1 MPRMT
6 FAGSLLDGASSGL
19 GRVAQAVV
27 NGQRTYQDA
36 YDREMQLQSKLAQ
49 AAAAAQQAE
58 ASSLKSAEETRGL
71 RLKNSVLE
79 QLPGYAEEHA
89 AISSGADIPS
99 VRAYRD
105 ALRSGQT
112 PTLPGVQ
119 LDGPM
124 PDGSAGVPARMPE
137 QLQTRIGQALQRSLP
152 IMLSEGKLP
161 AGDWAKA
168 AETYGNMDLRDA
180 VLNGTRTAAQVG
192 EAQAAEKGSER
203 MKAGSDGQMYNI
215 FSGAVDASN
224 PVAQAGLTYKRAQA
238 NQANAAAGKYSAE
251 AEQARAGKPNLQ
263 VVTNSDG
270 TTTIVDK
277 TTAIARPVIGPDGK
291 PAMAAGKTPEA
302 RQRVQDA
309 NDVLDLLQMA
319 TPLVDKATSS
329 YIGQGAD
336 FTAQLFGE
344 ATPGSQAA
352 AQLRVIE
359 GMLISKMPKM
369 SGPQSDKDVLLYRQ
383 MAGQIGDPSVPAAQ
397 KKAAM
402 VAIAAINRRYAGQQT
417 APTGAQPDA
426 TPGQPTPATRQP
438 VVVDY

>member
-1 MPRMT
+1 MPRTT
-6 FAGSLLDGASSGL
+6 FAGSLLDGASNGL
-19 GRVAQAVV
+19 GRIAQAVATGR
-27 NGQRTYQDA
+27 NAYQDA
-36 YDREMQLQSKLAQ
+36 YDQEANLQTRMAQ
-49 AAAAAQQAE
+49 AVAQQMRADAE
-58 ASSLKSAEETRGL
+58 SKKAAEETRGL
-71 RLKNSVLE
+71 GLKNDMLARLPDLATE
-79 QLPGYAEEHA
+79 QA
-89 AISSGADIPS
+89 ALSAGVNVPTVQAFQE
-99 VRAYRD
+99 
-105 ALRSGQT
+105 ALRMGRM
-112 PTLPGVQ
+112 PMLPGVQ

-124 PDGSAGVPARMPE
+124 ADGSAGVPARMPE
-137 QLQTRIGQALQRSLP
+137 QMQSRIGQALQRSLP
-152 IMLSEGKLP
+152 VMLSEGKLG

-168 AETYGNMDLRDA
+168 AETYGNMDLRND
-180 VLNGTRTAAQVG
+180 VLNGTRKAGDVAR
-192 EAQAAEKGSER
+192 AQAAEKGSDLF
-203 MKAGSDGQMYNI
+203 KTGPQGQVLDLFGGGVN
-215 FSGAVDASN
+215 VDN
-224 PVAQAGLTYKRAQA
+224 PLAQAELKLTGAKTADAYAGADAHR
-238 NQANAAAGKYSAE
+238 AAAE
-251 AEQARAGKPNLQ
+251 ASRAGKPNLQ

-336 FTAQLFGE
+336 FTAQLFGK

-402 VAIAAINRRYAGQQT
+402 VAIANINRRYAGQQT
-417 APTGAQPDA
+417 APTGAQPD
-426 TPGQPTPATRQP
+426 TIPSQPMPATRQP

>member
-1 MPRMT
+1 MPRTT
-6 FAGSLLDGASSGL
+6 FAGSLLDGASNGL

-27 NGQRTYQDA
+27 MGRQNYQDA
-36 YDREMQLQSKLAQ
+36 YDQEANLQSRMAQ
-49 AAAAAQQAE
+49 AVAQQMRADAE
-58 ASSLKSAEETRGL
+58 SKKAAEETRGL
-71 RLKNSVLE
+71 GLKNDMLARLPDLATE
-79 QLPGYAEEHA
+79 QT
-89 AISSGADIPS
+89 AIEAGVDVPIVSAF
-99 VRAYRD
+99 RD
-105 ALRSGQT
+105 ALRMGKT
-112 PTLPGVQ
+112 PTLPGVY

-137 QLQTRIGQALQRSLP
+137 QMQSRIGQAIRRSLP
-152 IMLSEGKLP
+152 VLLSEGKLA

-168 AETYGNMDLRDA
+168 AETYGNMDLRND

>member
-1 MPRMT
+1 MSRFT

-19 GRVAQAVV
+19 GRIAQAVA

-36 YDREMQLQSKLAQ
+36 FDNQLTLGMKRAQ
-49 AAAAAQQAE
+49 ADAAQAK
-58 ASSLKSAEETRGL
+58 ADADSAKAYEETRGV
-71 RLKNSVLE
+71 RLKNNVLE
-79 QLPGYAEEHA
+79 QLPGYADEHA
-89 AISSGADIPS
+89 AISAGVDVPM
-99 VRAYRD
+99 VRAFRD
-105 ALRSGQT
+105 ALRMGQT

-137 QLQTRIGQALQRSLP
+137 QMQSRIGQALQRSLP
-152 IMLSEGKLP
+152 VMLSEGKLG

-168 AETYGNMDLRDA
+168 AETYGNMDLRDS
-180 VLNGTRTAAQVG
+180 VLNGTRAASDVG
-192 EAQAAEKGSER
+192 RAQAAEKGADLFKS
-203 MKAGSDGQMYNI
+203 GSDGQVLDI
-215 FSGAVDASN
+215 FSGGVDVNN

-263 VVTNSDG
+263 VVTNADG

-277 TTAIARPVIGPDGK
+277 TTAIARPVLGFDGK

-309 NDVLDLLQMA
+309 NDVLELLQQA
-319 TPLVDKATSS
+319 TPLIDKATSS

-336 FTAQLFGE
+336 VAAQLFGK

-402 VAIAAINRRYAGQQT
+402 VAIANINRRYAGLQA
-417 APTGAQPDA
+417 APTGAQPDSTA
-426 TPGQPTPATRQP
+426 GQPAQGARQP

>member
-19 GRVAQAVV
+19 GRIAQAVA
-27 NGQRTYQDA
+27 NGRNTYQDA
-36 YDREMQLQSKLAQ
+36 YDREMQLQSRMAQ

-58 ASSLKSAEETRGL
+58 ASSLKSAEETRSL

-89 AISSGADIPS
+89 AISSGADVPS
-99 VRAYRD
+99 VRAFRD
-105 ALRSGQT
+105 ALRNGQT

-119 LDGPM
+119 LDGPN

-137 QLQTRIGQALQRSLP
+137 QMQTRIGQALQRSLP
-152 IMLSEGKLP
+152 IILSEGKLT
-161 AGDWAKA
+161 AGDWANA
-168 AETYGNMDLRDA
+168 ANAYRNMDLGDA
-180 VLNGTRTAAQVG
+180 VLNGTRTAADVG
-192 EAQAAEKGSER
+192 RAQAAEKGSDLF
-203 MKAGSDGQMYNI
+203 KTGPQGQVLDLFGGGVN
-215 FSGAVDASN
+215 VNN
-224 PVAQAGLTYKRAQA
+224 PVTQAEIKLTGAKTADAFAGADAHR
-238 NQANAAAGKYSAE
+238 AAAE
-251 AEQARAGKPNLQ
+251 ASRAGKPNLQ
-263 VVTNSDG
+263 VVTNADG

-302 RQRVQDA
+302 RQRIQDA

-336 FTAQLFGE
+336 FTAQLFGK

-383 MAGQIGDPSVPAAQ
+383 MAGQIGDPSIPAAQ

-402 VAIAAINRRYAGQQT
+402 IAIANINRRYAGQQGT
-417 APTGAQPDA
+417 PTGAQPDA
-426 TPGQPTPATRQP
+426 NPGQPAPAGRQP